1 MLKKFFGG
9 DQHGAGRHE
18 RIKSGPG
25 APFSW
30 AGKARIID
38 HMTTPPAPPTHWT
51 LYGHH
56 WAVDFVRQSMAHGRT
71 RHAYL
76 ITGTPQIGKSRLA
89 HLFAMALNCEAE
101 EIAARPC
108 FACPSCK
115 RLVSG
120 NHPDLI
126 YAENDARS
134 GAIKINTV
142 REVIRLLALKPFASR
157 YRVALFYDFDLAL
170 GPAQDALLK
179 TLEEPPPHAVLLVVA
194 RAAQN
199 LLSTITSRCQQI
211 PLRPLPTEDVHA
223 ALLAEGAEETQAEL
237 LARLSSGRIGWA
249 LEALHQPEL
258 LQKRGENLDMLR
270 EIVAGTRAL
279 RFEKAQELD
288 TLAGKDKL
296 ALREILE
303 TWQTYWRDVLLLALN
318 SPIKPCNVD
327 RLVELQQLVQRI
339 RPEEAEQ
346 ALRATRTMIEDVL
359 PTNASPRL
367 ALEVLFLDYPGLR
380 R

>member
-1 MLKKFFGG
+1 MPKKIFGG
-9 DQHGAGRHE
+9 NWHGTALRK
-18 RIKSGPG
+18 RIKGEAG
-25 APFSW
+25 APFSFIR
-30 AGKARIID
+30 KARIID
-38 HMTTPPAPPTHWT
+38 PMTTPPAPPTNWM
-51 LYGHH
+51 LYGHR

-89 HLFAMALNCEAE
+89 HLFAMALNCESD

-126 YAENDARS
+126 YAENDPRS
-134 GAIKINTV
+134 GAIKIASV

-157 YRVALFYDFDLAL
+157 YRVALFYDFDFAL

-179 TLEEPPPHAVLLVVA
+179 TLEEPPPSAVLIIVA
-194 RAAQN
+194 RAPQN

-211 PLRPLPTEDVHA
+211 PLRPLPTEEVHA
-223 ALLAEGAEETQAEL
+223 ALLAEGADEAQADL

-249 LEALHQPEL
+249 LSALHQPEL
-258 LQKRGENLDMLR
+258 LQKRSENLDMLR
-270 EIVAGTRAL
+270 EIVEGSRAL

-288 TLAGKDKL
+288 TLAGKEKL
-296 ALREILE
+296 VLREILE
-303 TWQTYWRDVLLLALN
+303 TWQTYWRDLLLLALR

-346 ALRATRTMIEDVL
+346 ALRATRTMIEEVL